1 VLKTRFGELAM
12 HLQLL
17 ILKTY
22 PGDLYHEGSV
32 AYEFSSHQNQR
43 LYANSFLWFNQY
55 VTKLHHTHNRL

>member
-1 VLKTRFGELAM
+1 VLKTRFGDLAM

-32 AYEFSSHQNQR
+32 AYELSAHQNR
-43 LYANSFLWFNQY
+43 RVYANSSHWFNQY
-55 VTKLHHTHNRL
+55 VTKLCHTFTV